1 MKYAGGCGRAQPK
14 YRRSGL
20 DLTVE
25 WKQAPDENQE
35 RKMKLSAERV
45 LSIFKA
51 IPDQICHILGM
62 DPRQSRPD
70 WMIITVLPVP
80 PMVKSVHIIFPLN
93 IVRRVLYSERSL
105 IFS

>member
-1 MKYAGGCGRAQPK
+1 MKCFHFKLGSENDNTNEVTTKYAGGCGRMQPK

-20 DLTVE
+20 DVYIE

-35 RKMKLSAERV
+35 RKMKLTAERV

-51 IPDQICHILGM
+51 IPDQVCHILGM
-62 DPRQSRPD
+62 DPRQARPD

-80 PMVKSVHIIFPLN
+80 PMVN
-93 IVRRVLYSERSL
+93 TT
-105 IFS
+105 